1 MNELDIQLI
10 VNPAC
15 ELVAIDRTSYQNL
28 HYQYGGEL
36 QYLRDRS
43 KHVSIEFL
51 TNVDGEVLHNTINL
65 EEGLGMGRRV
75 ELLDGNTSVFYF
87 PYDGTFT
94 YYKLLIP
101 DLSFLVKKD
110 YDTNEDVLRADN
122 QLFYYDKK
130 FYYCD
135 NIEEE
140 VFMRDFP
147 SWGDAY
153 DYVLSKSKV
162 LSINEL
168 WGKQGTQTF
177 SFQKILFSI
186 CKLQKCL
193 VDLQKQII
201 SNPENCSECGM
212 ESSLRFKRDFLLS
225 ALYVF
230 DYLKDT
236 KNYEEAQRILDN
248 MNGCGGFLCNN
259 TATNKTDC
267 GCGKAIY

>member
-15 ELVAIDRTSYQNL
+15 ELIAIDRTSYQNL
-28 HYQYGGEL
+28 HYEYGGEI

-51 TNVDGEVLHNTINL
+51 SDVNGDVIYDTINL
-65 EEGLGMGRRV
+65 EKGLRNRT
-75 ELLDGNTSVFYF
+75 ELLDGDTSVFYF
-87 PYDGTFT
+87 PKDGTFT
-94 YYKLLIP
+94 YYK
-101 DLSFLVKKD
+101 FLVPHISHLLKKD
-110 YDTNEDVLRADN
+110 YESWNDVFVVYDQTFFYDDN
-122 QLFYYDKK
+122 FY
-130 FYYCD
+130 FCESRE
-135 NIEEE
+135 NIEL
-140 VFMRDFP
+140 RDFQ
-147 SWGDAY
+147 SWESAVKY
-153 DYVLSKSKV
+153 IISISKKLNIS
-162 LSINEL
+162 EL
-168 WGKQGTQTF
+168 WKYQGSQTF

-193 VDLQKQII
+193 VNLQKQLLN
-201 SNPENCSECGM
+201 NPENCMECGM

-248 MNGCGGFLCNN
+248 MSSCGESLCGD
-259 TATNKTDC
+259 TNDTKVDC
-267 GCGKAIY
+267 GCGKIIY